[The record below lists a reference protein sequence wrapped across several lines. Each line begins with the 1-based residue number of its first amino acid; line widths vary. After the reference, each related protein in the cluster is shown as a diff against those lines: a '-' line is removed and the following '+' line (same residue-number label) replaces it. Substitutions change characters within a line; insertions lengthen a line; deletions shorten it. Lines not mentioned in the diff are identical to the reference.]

1 MQPARKLA
9 VQKNYG
15 YGYSKYPARHPSNY
29 PDPHRRVKK
38 VKLFSLGLACFLL
51 SLAVV
56 AQYSSLVLTNYR
68 ISAARAELA
77 DMQETTRE
85 LELEVSKLSA
95 VGLLE
100 EIAKSELGMVEPEL
114 NQLRIISTG
123 RVLSVSFGE

>member
-15 YGYSKYPARHPSNY
+15 YSKYPARQPSSY
-29 PDPHRRVKK
+29 PDPRRRVKK
-38 VKLFSLGLACFLL
+38 VKLVSLVLASFLL
-51 SLAVV
+51 SLIVV

-77 DMQETTRE
+77 AMHETTRE

-95 VGLLE
+95 VGLIE
-100 EIAKSELGMVEPEL
+100 EIAKSELGMIEPEL